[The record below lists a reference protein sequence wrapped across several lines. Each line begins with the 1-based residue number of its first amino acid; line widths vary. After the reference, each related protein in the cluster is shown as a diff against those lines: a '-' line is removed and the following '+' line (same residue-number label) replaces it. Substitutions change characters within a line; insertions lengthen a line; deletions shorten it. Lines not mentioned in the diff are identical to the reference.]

1 MNDFSYFIFFKI
13 TMSILERKTFHINLK
28 INLHMPTKNLA
39 GILIEIELN
48 LEVNLGR
55 KLVNNFTIL
64 SSIYDHRMALY

>member
-1 MNDFSYFIFFKI
+1 
-13 TMSILERKTFHINLK
+13 
-28 INLHMPTKNLA
+28 MPTKNLA

>member
-1 MNDFSYFIFFKI
+1 
-13 TMSILERKTFHINLK
+13 MSILERKPFHINLK

-39 GILIEIELN
+39 GILTEIELN

-64 SSIYDHRMALY
+64 SSNYDHRMALY